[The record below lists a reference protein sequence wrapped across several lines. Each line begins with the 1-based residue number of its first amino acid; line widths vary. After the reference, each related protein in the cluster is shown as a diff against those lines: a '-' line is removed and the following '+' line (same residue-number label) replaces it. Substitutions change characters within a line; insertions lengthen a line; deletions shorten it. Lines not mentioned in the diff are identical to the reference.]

1 MPRRIVSVVAV
12 ALGFLLAGSVLLP
25 GSPAPARAFQAS
37 PAASTPCPST
47 TAEENEALVRRLYD
61 EGWNQGHVE
70 VLDEVLADGYAHHVV
85 NTSVYLPVGQVTEP
99 GQDDLAQSML
109 EFRTDFPDL
118 HFTIQDVVATADDVA
133 LRMVVTGTQADK
145 LDAWGA
151 PMTGRSMERPTWAF
165 YHVTCGKIDEGWALP
180 DNLTMLR
187 QLGIITDDELID
199 ADTPTVATPVP

>member
-12 ALGFLLAGSVLLP
+12 ALGLLIAGSALLP
-25 GSPAPARAFQAS
+25 GSPARAFQAT

-47 TAEENEALVRRLYD
+47 TAEENEALVLRLYD

-70 VLDEVLADGYAHHVV
+70 VLDEVLADDYAHHVV
-85 NTSVYLPVGQVTEP
+85 NTSVYLPVGQVP
-99 GQDDLAQSML
+99 APAQDDLAKSIL

-133 LRMVVTGTQADK
+133 VRMVVTGTQADA
-145 LDAWGA
+145 LDAWDA
-151 PMTGRSMERPTWAF
+151 PMTGRTMERPTWAF
-165 YHVTCGKIDEGWALP
+165 YHVMCGKINEGWALP

-199 ADTPTVATPVP
+199 AGTPTVATPVP